1 MSKKLMIIFLVLV
14 IFMMSFDSIMAMA
27 QEKDEEYVFVAYVT
41 SIPYWKDGLRGWNS
55 AGELLG
61 VKTSFAGPVE
71 FDAQAQARAINE
83 CVAKKVAGILVSPA
97 DPNVIIEACERAMK
111 AGIPVVMS
119 NCVVNS
125 EDAYY
130 AFLGSDNYNV
140 GVVGGTKAA
149 EILNEKGKVA
159 ILTMPGV
166 LVHEERKTGYM
177 ETFAKYPGIEVVA
190 IADTKA
196 DPSVGLEKA
205 AAIIQANP
213 DLDLIVGTDS
223 VGGAAAARAVLEAG
237 KKGEIHIIGMDRDID
252 ILNFIKDGTVDASL
266 ASESFVTKF
275 MALHYLYWIKHDI
288 MKPVTATTSWRDANV
303 PPVPRVT
310 DTGTMV
316 IDKNNVDLFLKQ

>member
-1 MSKKLMIIFLVLV
+1 MCKKLTIIFLVLV
-14 IFMMSFDSIMAMA
+14 LFVLSFDLLLA
-27 QEKDEEYVFVAYVT
+27 QESDEEYVFVAYVT
-41 SIPYWKDGLRGWNS
+41 SIPYWKDGLRGWDA
-55 AGELLG
+55 AGEQLG

-71 FDAQAQARAINE
+71 FDAQAQARVINE
-83 CVAKKVAGILVSPA
+83 CIAKKVAGILISPA
-97 DPNVIIEACERAMK
+97 DPNVIIESCERAMK
-111 AGIPVVMS
+111 AGIPVVLA

-149 EILNEKGKVA
+149 EILNGKGKVA

-166 LVHEERKTGYM
+166 LVHEQRKTGYL
-177 ETFAKYPGIEVVA
+177 ETFAKYPDIEVVA

-205 AAIIQANP
+205 AGIIQANP
-213 DLDLIVGTDS
+213 DLGLIVGTDS

-237 KKGEIHIIGMDRDID
+237 KKGEIHIIGMDRDVD

-266 ASESFVTKF
+266 ASESFITKF
-275 MALHYLYWIKHDI
+275 MALHYLYWIKHDM
-288 MKPVTATTSWRDANV
+288 MKPVTANTSWRDANV

-316 IDKNNVDLFLKQ
+316 IDKNNVDLFLNQ

>member
-1 MSKKLMIIFLVLV
+1 MLLIVF
-14 IFMMSFDSIMAMA
+14 SILSCNM
-27 QEKDEEYVFVAYVT
+27 VFAAENKQTYTFIAYVT
-41 SIPYWKDGLRGWNS
+41 SIPYWLDGLRGWDK
-55 AGELLG
+55 AGEMLG
-61 VKTSFAGPVE
+61 VETTFAGPVE

-83 CVAKKVAGILVSPA
+83 SVAKGVDGILVSPA
-97 DPNVIIEACERAMK
+97 DPNVIIDACERAME

-140 GVVGGTKAA
+140 GYVGGTKAA
-149 EILNEKGKVA
+149 EFLNEEGKVA

-166 LVHEERKTGYM
+166 LVHEERKTGYL
-177 ETFAKYPGIEVVA
+177 ETFEKYPGIEVVA

-205 AAIIQANP
+205 AGIIQAHP
-213 DLDLIVGTDS
+213 DLDCIIGTDS

-275 MALHYLYWIKHDI
+275 MALHYLYWIKNDI
-288 MKPVTATTSWRDANV
+288 MRPVKDDVTCAEAGV
-303 PPVPRVT
+303 PPVPRIT
-310 DTGTMV
+310 DTGTMI
-316 IDKNNVDLFLKQ
+316 IDKSNVDLFLD

>member
-1 MSKKLMIIFLVLV
+1 MYKRLTIIFLVLV
-14 IFMMSFDSIMAMA
+14 LFIVSFDLLQAKES
-27 QEKDEEYVFVAYVT
+27 DEEYVFVAYVT
-41 SIPYWKDGLRGWNS
+41 SIPYWKDGLRGWNA
-55 AGELLG
+55 AGEQLG

-71 FDAQAQARAINE
+71 FDAQAQARVISE

-97 DPNVIIEACERAMK
+97 DPNVIVEACERAMK
-111 AGIPVVMS
+111 AGIPVVLS

-149 EILNEKGKVA
+149 EILNGKGKVA

-166 LVHEERKTGYM
+166 LVHEERKTGYL

-205 AAIIQANP
+205 AGIIQANP

-223 VGGAAAARAVLEAG
+223 VGGASAARAVLEAG
-237 KKGEIHIIGMDRDID
+237 KKGKIHIIGMDRDVD

-266 ASESFVTKF
+266 ASESFITKF
-275 MALHYLYWIKHDI
+275 MALHYLYWIKHDM
-288 MKPVTATTSWRDANV
+288 MKPVTANTSWRDANV

-316 IDKNNVDLFLKQ
+316 IDKNNVDLFLNQ

>member
-1 MSKKLMIIFLVLV
+1 MFKKLTILFLVLV
-14 IFMMSFDSIMAMA
+14 LFVISFDLLLA
-27 QEKDEEYVFVAYVT
+27 QESDEEYVFVAYVT
-41 SIPYWKDGLRGWNS
+41 SIPYWKDGLRGWDA
-55 AGELLG
+55 AGEQLG
-61 VKTSFAGPVE
+61 VKTSFVGPVE
-71 FDAQAQARAINE
+71 FDAQAQARVINE
-83 CVAKKVAGILVSPA
+83 CIAKKVAGILISPA
-97 DPNVIIEACERAMK
+97 DPNVIIESCERAMK
-111 AGIPVVMS
+111 AGIPVVLA

-140 GVVGGTKAA
+140 GVVGGAKAA
-149 EILNEKGKVA
+149 EILNGKGKVA

-166 LVHEERKTGYM
+166 LVHEQRKTGYL
-177 ETFAKYPGIEVVA
+177 ETFAKYPDIEVVA

-205 AAIIQANP
+205 AGIIQANP
-213 DLDLIVGTDS
+213 DLGLIVGTDS

-237 KKGEIHIIGMDRDID
+237 KKGEIHIIGMDRDVD

-266 ASESFVTKF
+266 ASESFITKF
-275 MALHYLYWIKHDI
+275 MALHYLYWIKHDM
-288 MKPVTATTSWRDANV
+288 MKPVTANTSWRDANV

-316 IDKNNVDLFLKQ
+316 IDKNNVDLFLNQ

>member
-1 MSKKLMIIFLVLV
+1 MCKKLTIIFLVLV
-14 IFMMSFDSIMAMA
+14 LFVISFDLLLA
-27 QEKDEEYVFVAYVT
+27 QESDEEYVFVAYVT
-41 SIPYWKDGLRGWNS
+41 SIPYWKDGLRGWDA
-55 AGELLG
+55 AGEQLG
-61 VKTSFAGPVE
+61 VKTSFVGPVE
-71 FDAQAQARAINE
+71 FDAQAQARVINE
-83 CVAKKVAGILVSPA
+83 CIAKKVAGILISPA
-97 DPNVIIEACERAMK
+97 DPNVIIESCERAMK
-111 AGIPVVMS
+111 AGIPVVLA

-149 EILNEKGKVA
+149 EILNGKGKVA

-166 LVHEERKTGYM
+166 LVHEQRKTGYL

-205 AAIIQANP
+205 AGIIQANP
-213 DLDLIVGTDS
+213 DLGLIVGTDS

-237 KKGEIHIIGMDRDID
+237 KKGEIHIIGMDRDVD

-266 ASESFVTKF
+266 ASESFITKF
-275 MALHYLYWIKHDI
+275 MALHYLYWIKHDM
-288 MKPVTATTSWRDANV
+288 MKPVTANTSWRDANV

-316 IDKNNVDLFLKQ
+316 IDKNNVDLFLNQ

>member
-1 MSKKLMIIFLVLV
+1 MSKKSLIVVFLVLV
-14 IFMMSFDSIMAMA
+14 LFMMSFDSIVA

-41 SIPYWKDGLRGWNS
+41 SIPYWKDGLRGWDS
-55 AGELLG
+55 AGEQLG

-149 EILNEKGKVA
+149 EILNGKGKVA

-166 LVHEERKTGYM
+166 LVHEERKTGYL
-177 ETFAKYPGIEVVA
+177 ETFAKYPDIEVVA

-205 AAIIQANP
+205 AGIIQANP

-223 VGGAAAARAVLEAG
+223 VGGAAAARAVLEAD
-237 KKGEIHIIGMDRDID
+237 KKGEIHIIGMDRDVD

-266 ASESFVTKF
+266 ASESFITKF
-275 MALHYLYWIKHDI
+275 MALHYLYWIKHDM

-316 IDKNNVDLFLKQ
+316 IDKNNVDLFL

>member
-1 MSKKLMIIFLVLV
+1 MCKKLTIIFLVLV
-14 IFMMSFDSIMAMA
+14 LFVISFDLLLA
-27 QEKDEEYVFVAYVT
+27 QESDEEYVFVAYVT
-41 SIPYWKDGLRGWNS
+41 SIPYWKDGLRGWDA
-55 AGELLG
+55 AGEQLG
-61 VKTSFAGPVE
+61 VKTSFIGPVE
-71 FDAQAQARAINE
+71 FDAQAQARTINE
-83 CVAKKVAGILVSPA
+83 CIAKKVAGILISPA
-97 DPNVIIEACERAMK
+97 DPNVIIESCERAMK
-111 AGIPVVMS
+111 AGIPVVLA

-149 EILNEKGKVA
+149 EILNGKGKVA

-166 LVHEERKTGYM
+166 LVHEQRKTGYL

-205 AAIIQANP
+205 AGIIQANP
-213 DLDLIVGTDS
+213 DLGLIVGTDS
-223 VGGAAAARAVLEAG
+223 VGGAAAARGVLEAG
-237 KKGEIHIIGMDRDID
+237 KKGEIHIIGMDRDVD

-266 ASESFVTKF
+266 ASESFITKF
-275 MALHYLYWIKHDI
+275 MALHYLYWIKHDM
-288 MKPVTATTSWRDANV
+288 MKPVTANTSWRDANV

-316 IDKNNVDLFLKQ
+316 IDKNNVDLFLNQ

>member
-1 MSKKLMIIFLVLV
+1 MFKKLTILFLVLV
-14 IFMMSFDSIMAMA
+14 LFVISFDLLLA
-27 QEKDEEYVFVAYVT
+27 QESDEEYVFVAYVT
-41 SIPYWKDGLRGWNS
+41 SIPYWKDGLRGWDA
-55 AGELLG
+55 AGEQLG
-61 VKTSFAGPVE
+61 VKTSFVGPVE
-71 FDAQAQARAINE
+71 FDAQAQARVINE
-83 CVAKKVAGILVSPA
+83 CIAKKVAGILISPA
-97 DPNVIIEACERAMK
+97 DPNVIIESCERAMK
-111 AGIPVVMS
+111 AGIPVVLA

-149 EILNEKGKVA
+149 EILNGKGKVA

-166 LVHEERKTGYM
+166 LVHEQRKTGYL
-177 ETFAKYPGIEVVA
+177 ETFAKYPDIEVVA

-205 AAIIQANP
+205 AGIIQANP
-213 DLDLIVGTDS
+213 DLGLIVGTDS

-237 KKGEIHIIGMDRDID
+237 KKGEIHIIGMDRDVD
-252 ILNFIKDGTVDASL
+252 ILNFIKDGIVDASL
-266 ASESFVTKF
+266 ASESFITKF
-275 MALHYLYWIKHDI
+275 MALHYLYWIKHDM
-288 MKPVTATTSWRDANV
+288 MKPVTANTSWRDANV

-316 IDKNNVDLFLKQ
+316 IDKNNVDLFLNQ

>member
-1 MSKKLMIIFLVLV
+1 MYKKLTIIFLVLV
-14 IFMMSFDSIMAMA
+14 LFVMSFDLLLAKES
-27 QEKDEEYVFVAYVT
+27 DEEYVFVAYVT
-41 SIPYWKDGLRGWNS
+41 SIPYWKDGLRGWDS
-55 AGELLG
+55 AGEQLG
-61 VKTSFAGPVE
+61 VKTTFAGPVE
-71 FDAQAQARAINE
+71 FDAQAQARVINE
-83 CVAKKVAGILVSPA
+83 CIAKKVAGILISPA
-97 DPNVIIEACERAMK
+97 DPNVIIESCERAMK
-111 AGIPVVMS
+111 AGIPVVLA

-149 EILNEKGKVA
+149 EILNGKGKVA

-166 LVHEERKTGYM
+166 LVHEQRKAGYL
-177 ETFAKYPGIEVVA
+177 ETFAKYPDIEVVA

-205 AAIIQANP
+205 AGIIQANP
-213 DLDLIVGTDS
+213 DLNLIVGTDS

-237 KKGEIHIIGMDRDID
+237 KKGEIHIIGMDRDVD

-266 ASESFVTKF
+266 ASESFITKF
-275 MALHYLYWIKHDI
+275 MALHYLYWIKHDM
-288 MKPVTATTSWRDANV
+288 MKPVTANTSWRDANV

-316 IDKNNVDLFLKQ
+316 IDKNNVDLFLNQ

>member
-1 MSKKLMIIFLVLV
+1 MCKKLTIIFLVLV
-14 IFMMSFDSIMAMA
+14 LFVISFDLLLA
-27 QEKDEEYVFVAYVT
+27 QESDEEYVFVAYVT
-41 SIPYWKDGLRGWNS
+41 SIPYWKDGLRGWDA
-55 AGELLG
+55 AGEQLG
-61 VKTSFAGPVE
+61 VKTSFVGPVE
-71 FDAQAQARAINE
+71 FDAQAQARVINE
-83 CVAKKVAGILVSPA
+83 CIAKKVAGILISPA
-97 DPNVIIEACERAMK
+97 DPNVIIESCERAMK
-111 AGIPVVMS
+111 AGIPVVLA

-149 EILNEKGKVA
+149 EILNGKGKVA

-166 LVHEERKTGYM
+166 LVHEQRKTGYL

-205 AAIIQANP
+205 AGIIQANP
-213 DLDLIVGTDS
+213 DLALIVGTDS

-237 KKGEIHIIGMDRDID
+237 KKGEIHIIGMDRDVD

-266 ASESFVTKF
+266 ASESFITKF
-275 MALHYLYWIKHDI
+275 MALHYLYWIKHDM
-288 MKPVTATTSWRDANV
+288 MKPVTANTSWRDANV

-316 IDKNNVDLFLKQ
+316 IDKNNVDLFLNQ

>member
-1 MSKKLMIIFLVLV
+1 MCKKLTIIFLVLV
-14 IFMMSFDSIMAMA
+14 LFVISFDLLLAKES
-27 QEKDEEYVFVAYVT
+27 DEEYVFVAYVT

-55 AGELLG
+55 AGEQLG
-61 VKTSFAGPVE
+61 VKTTFAGPVE
-71 FDAQAQARAINE
+71 FDAQAQARAVNE
-83 CVAKKVAGILVSPA
+83 CIAKKVAGILISPA
-97 DPNVIIEACERAMK
+97 DPSVLIEPCERAMK

-119 NCVVNS
+119 NCVVSS

-130 AFLGSDNYNV
+130 AFLGSDNHNV
-140 GVVGGTKAA
+140 GVVGGNKAA
-149 EILNEKGKVA
+149 EILNGKGKVA

-166 LVHEERKTGYM
+166 LVHEERKAGYL

-205 AAIIQANP
+205 AGIIQANP

-237 KKGEIHIIGMDRDID
+237 KKGEIHIIGMDRDVD

-266 ASESFVTKF
+266 ASESFITKF
-275 MALHYLYWIKHDI
+275 MALHYLYWIKHDM
-288 MKPVTATTSWRDANV
+288 MKPVTANSSWRDANV
-303 PPVPRVT
+303 PPVPRTT

-316 IDKNNVDLFLKQ
+316 IDKNNVDLFLNQ

>member
-1 MSKKLMIIFLVLV
+1 MYKRLTIIFLVLV
-14 IFMMSFDSIMAMA
+14 LFIVSFDLLQAKES
-27 QEKDEEYVFVAYVT
+27 DEEYVFVAYVT
-41 SIPYWKDGLRGWNS
+41 SIPYWKDGLRGWNA
-55 AGELLG
+55 AGEQLG

-71 FDAQAQARAINE
+71 FDAQAQARVISE

-97 DPNVIIEACERAMK
+97 DPNVIVEACERAMK
-111 AGIPVVMS
+111 AGIPVVLS

-149 EILNEKGKVA
+149 EILNGKGKVA

-166 LVHEERKTGYM
+166 LVHEERKTGYL

-205 AAIIQANP
+205 AGIIQANP

-237 KKGEIHIIGMDRDID
+237 KKGKIHIIGMDRDVD

-266 ASESFVTKF
+266 ASESFITKF
-275 MALHYLYWIKHDI
+275 MALHYLYWIKHDM
-288 MKPVTATTSWRDANV
+288 MKPVTANTSWRDANV

-316 IDKNNVDLFLKQ
+316 IDKNNVDLFLNQ

>member
-1 MSKKLMIIFLVLV
+1 MCKKLTIIFLVLMLFV
-14 IFMMSFDSIMAMA
+14 ISFDLLLA
-27 QEKDEEYVFVAYVT
+27 QESDEEYVFVAYVT
-41 SIPYWKDGLRGWNS
+41 SIPYWKDGLRGWDA
-55 AGELLG
+55 AGEQLG
-61 VKTSFAGPVE
+61 VKTSFVGPVE
-71 FDAQAQARAINE
+71 FDAQAQARVINE
-83 CVAKKVAGILVSPA
+83 CIAKKVAGILISPA
-97 DPNVIIEACERAMK
+97 DPNVIIESCERAMK
-111 AGIPVVMS
+111 AGIPVVLA

-149 EILNEKGKVA
+149 EILNGKGKVA

-166 LVHEERKTGYM
+166 LVHEQRKTGYL

-205 AAIIQANP
+205 AGIIQANP
-213 DLDLIVGTDS
+213 DLGLIVGTDS

-237 KKGEIHIIGMDRDID
+237 KKGEIHIIGMDRDVD

-266 ASESFVTKF
+266 ASESFITKF
-275 MALHYLYWIKHDI
+275 MALHYLYWIKHDM
-288 MKPVTATTSWRDANV
+288 MKPVTANTSWRDANV

-316 IDKNNVDLFLKQ
+316 IDKNNVDLFLNQ

>member
-1 MSKKLMIIFLVLV
+1 MCKKLTIIFLVLV
-14 IFMMSFDSIMAMA
+14 LFVISFDLLLA
-27 QEKDEEYVFVAYVT
+27 QESDEEYVFVAYVT
-41 SIPYWKDGLRGWNS
+41 SIPYWKDGLRGWDS
-55 AGELLG
+55 AGEQLG
-61 VKTSFAGPVE
+61 VKTSFVGPVE
-71 FDAQAQARAINE
+71 FDAQAQARVINE
-83 CVAKKVAGILVSPA
+83 CIAKKVAGILISPA

-111 AGIPVVMS
+111 AGIPVVLA

-140 GVVGGTKAA
+140 GVVGGIKAA
-149 EILNEKGKVA
+149 EILNGKGKVA

-166 LVHEERKTGYM
+166 LVHEQRKTGYL
-177 ETFAKYPGIEVVA
+177 ETFAKYPDIEVVA

-205 AAIIQANP
+205 AGIIQANP
-213 DLDLIVGTDS
+213 DLGLIVGTDS

-237 KKGEIHIIGMDRDID
+237 KKGEIHIIGMDRDVD

-266 ASESFVTKF
+266 ASESFITKF
-275 MALHYLYWIKHDI
+275 MALHYLYWIKHDM
-288 MKPVTATTSWRDANV
+288 MKPVTANTSWRDANV

-316 IDKNNVDLFLKQ
+316 IDKNNVDLFLNQ